1 MTTVST
7 QMTYTEGPVRGT
19 QNRTDMLGAH
29 SCTLFALQMDCAADL
44 LPVTGST
51 EDAGLNRGN
60 LSQEHRYC
68 DEEDVFQEM
77 SGSLASQDNVLS
89 EQQVWASES
98 QQLLL
103 KCPLRSG
110 SLCTT
115 LHRALGIP
123 PSLTL
128 HTSVAR
134 REVPVSSD
142 LKKPSCGW
150 P

>member
-1 MTTVST
+1 MHTV
-7 QMTYTEGPVRGT
+7 
-19 QNRTDMLGAH
+19 
-29 SCTLFALQMDCAADL
+29 CAADH

-60 LSQEHRYC
+60 LSQEHQYC

-77 SGSLASQDNVLS
+77 SGRLTSQDNVLS

-103 KCPLRSG
+103 KCPPAVWVPLHPHCTEPLG
-110 SLCTT
+110 SL
-115 LHRALGIP
+115 P
-123 PSLTL
+123 PSPL

-142 LKKPSCGW
+142 LKKSSCGW

>member
-1 MTTVST
+1 
-7 QMTYTEGPVRGT
+7 
-19 QNRTDMLGAH
+19 MLGAH

-60 LSQEHRYC
+60 LSQEHQYC

-110 SLCTT
+110 SLCTHT
-115 LHRALGIP
+115 AQSP
-123 PSLTL
+123 WDPSLPHSAQLCCQKGGTGVL
-128 HTSVAR
+128 RSEEAILRVAL
-134 REVPVSSD
+134 E
-142 LKKPSCGW
+142 KPG
-150 P
+150 